1 MNENCRP
8 KRDKVQNMWEK
19 KSKKGHRD
27 ETGKDCLI
35 DIKKV
40 LCDFY

>member
-19 KSKKGHRD
+19 KSKKGHR
-27 ETGKDCLI
+27 EKDTEMRQEKI
-35 DIKKV
+35 V
-40 LCDFY
+40 